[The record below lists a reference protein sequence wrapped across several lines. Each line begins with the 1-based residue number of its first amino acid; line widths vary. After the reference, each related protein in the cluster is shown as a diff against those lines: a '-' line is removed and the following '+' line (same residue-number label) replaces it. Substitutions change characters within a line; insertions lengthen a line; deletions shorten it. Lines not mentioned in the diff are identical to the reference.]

1 MELGQGHMDGR
12 QSGARHL
19 LLSWALDLWTQH
31 ILRTTQIRCAAGAN
45 PFAVHIASESS
56 SLHLMKPLTAEST
69 ESLSWKGII
78 PQNLVS
84 SSGDPQAA
92 VFVLRASRREPGG
105 FLRAEGALCQARGAA
120 GAKALVG
127 THMPAGHAD

>member
-19 LLSWALDLWTQH
+19 LLSWALDLWTRH

-69 ESLSWKGII
+69 ESL
-78 PQNLVS
+78 VS

-105 FLRAEGALCQARGAA
+105 FLRAEGALCQAWGAA